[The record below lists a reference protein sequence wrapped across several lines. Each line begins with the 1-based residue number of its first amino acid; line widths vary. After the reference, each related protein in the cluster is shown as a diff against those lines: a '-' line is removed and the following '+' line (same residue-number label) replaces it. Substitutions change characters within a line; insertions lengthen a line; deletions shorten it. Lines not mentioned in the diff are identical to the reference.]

1 MFTITAIYDC
11 IIITYNATK
20 NIFNKKENFNR
31 LDILSETQNVHLYS
45 WLVVSGT
52 SLAVQSLCY
61 IDIVLL

>member
-31 LDILSETQNVHLYS
+31 LDILSETQNVNLYS
-45 WLVVSGT
+45 
-52 SLAVQSLCY
+52 
-61 IDIVLL
+61 